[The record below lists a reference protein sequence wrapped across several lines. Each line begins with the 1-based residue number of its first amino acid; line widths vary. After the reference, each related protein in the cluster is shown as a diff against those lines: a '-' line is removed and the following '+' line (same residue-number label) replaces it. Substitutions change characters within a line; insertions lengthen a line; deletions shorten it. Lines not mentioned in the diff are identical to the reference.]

1 MPLYKYKAMTREGK
15 SRQGNLDAANEADL
29 EQRLGKMAMD
39 LIRADVTE
47 ERRASI
53 GQRKIEKSDLI
64 NFCFHM
70 EQLTRA
76 GVPMLEGLSDLRDS
90 LEHPR
95 FKEVVANIIDEIEGG
110 KNLSEALQEHPAI
123 FDNLFVNL
131 IRAGEASGELG
142 QIFENLGATIK
153 WQDELATTT
162 KKLMTTPMFVGA
174 VVVGVTIF
182 LMVYLVPQLV
192 GFIMSMGQELPIH
205 TRALI
210 ATSNFMVNYWYIAL
224 GLPALIVIAI
234 RTTIRLNEK
243 ARFLA
248 DGYKLKVPKIGPVLQ
263 KIILSR
269 FANFFAMM
277 YAAGIPILKC
287 LEIAEGII
295 DNTVIRAAL
304 VQARQDIQEGE
315 PLSQSFANT
324 GLFPPLVVRMLKVGE
339 STGGLDK
346 SLLNISYFYDRDIK
360 NSIDGVQ
367 AMIQPVMTG
376 FLGLLLGWVMMS
388 VMGPV
393 YDTISNI
400 QV

>member
-1 MPLYKYKAMTREGK
+1 
-15 SRQGNLDAANEADL
+15 
-29 EQRLGKMAMD
+29 
-39 LIRADVTE
+39 
-47 ERRASI
+47 
-53 GQRKIEKSDLI
+53 
-64 NFCFHM
+64 
-70 EQLTRA
+70 
-76 GVPMLEGLSDLRDS
+76 MLEGLSDLRDS

-95 FKEVVANIIDEIEGG
+95 FKEIVANVIDEIEGG
-110 KNLSEALQEHPAI
+110 KNLSEALQEHPAV
-123 FDNLFVNL
+123 FDSLFVNL

-162 KKLMTTPMFVGA
+162 KKLMSTPLFVGS
-174 VVVGVTIF
+174 VVIGVTIF

-192 GFIMSMGQELPIH
+192 GFIMSMGQALPIH

-210 ATSNFMVNYWYIAL
+210 ATSDFMVDYWYIAL
-224 GLPALIVIAI
+224 GVPAVVTVFLRTLIKVNQ
-234 RTTIRLNEK
+234 R

-277 YAAGIPILKC
+277 YAAGIPILRC

-295 DNTVIRAAL
+295 DNVVIRAAL
-304 VQARQDIQEGE
+304 VQARQDIQEGQ
-315 PLSQSFANT
+315 PLSRSFANT
-324 GLFPPLVVRMLKVGE
+324 GFFPPLVVRMLKVGE

-346 SLLNISYFYDRDIK
+346 ALLNISYFYDRDIK

-367 AMIQPVMTG
+367 ALIQPVMTG
-376 FLGLLLGWVMMS
+376 FMGLLLGWVMLS

-400 QV
+400 KM

>member
-15 SRQGNLDAANEADL
+15 IRQGNLDAANEADL

-39 LIRADVTE
+39 LIRASETV
-47 ERRASI
+47 ERRANL
-53 GQRKIEKSDLI
+53 GQRRIEKSDLI

-95 FKEVVANIIDEIEGG
+95 FKEIIANVIDEIEGG
-110 KNLSEALQEHPAI
+110 KNLSEALEEHPAV

-162 KKLMTTPMFVGA
+162 KKLMTTPI
-174 VVVGVTIF
+174 VVGTVVIGVTVF
-182 LMVYLVPQLV
+182 LMVFLVPQLV

-210 ATSNFMVNYWYIAL
+210 ATSDFMVNYWYVCL
-224 GLPALIVIAI
+224 GVPAIVTVVLRTLIRI
-234 RTTIRLNEK
+234 NEK
-243 ARFLA
+243 ARFIA
-248 DGYKLKVPKIGPVLQ
+248 DGVRLKVPKIGPVLQ

-277 YAAGIPILKC
+277 YAAGIPILRC

-304 VQARQDIQEGE
+304 IQARQDIQEGE
-315 PLSQSFANT
+315 PLSQSFNNT

-346 SLLNISYFYDRDIK
+346 SLLNVSYFYERDIK
-360 NSIDGVQ
+360 DAIEGVQ
-367 AMIQPVMTG
+367 NMIQPVMTG
-376 FLGLLLGWVMMS
+376 VLGMLLGWVMLS

-400 QV
+400 QM

>member
-1 MPLYKYKAMTREGK
+1 MPLYKYKAMTQDGK
-15 SRQGNLDAANEADL
+15 IRQGNLDASNLADL
-29 EQRLGKMAMD
+29 EQRIGKMSMD
-39 LIRADVTE
+39 LIRASETVE
-47 ERRASI
+47 HRASF
-53 GQRKIEKSDLI
+53 GQRKVEKSDLI

-95 FKEVVANIIDEIEGG
+95 FKEIVANIIDEIEGG
-110 KNLSEALQEHPAI
+110 KNLSEALAEHPTV

-162 KKLMTTPMFVGA
+162 KKLLSTPMFIGV
-174 VVVGVTIF
+174 VVVGVTVF
-182 LMVYLVPQLV
+182 LMVYLVPQLI
-192 GFIMSMGQELPIH
+192 GFITNMGSTLPIH

-210 ATSNFMVNYWYIAL
+210 AVSNFMVDFWYIAL
-224 GLPALIVIAI
+224 GVPAVLAVLI
-234 RTTIRLNEK
+234 RTVIKLDPR

-277 YAAGIPILKC
+277 YSAGIPILRC

-295 DNTVIRAAL
+295 DNAVIRAAL
-304 VQARQDIQEGE
+304 VRARQDIQEGE
-315 PLSQSFANT
+315 PLSRSFANT

-346 SLLNISYFYDRDIK
+346 ALLNVSYFYDRDIK

-367 AMIQPVMTG
+367 ALIQPVMTG
-376 FLGLLLGWVMMS
+376 FLGLLLGWVMLS

-400 QV
+400 RV

>member
-15 SRQGNLDAANEADL
+15 IRQGNLDASNEADL

-39 LIRADVTE
+39 LIRADVTVE
-47 ERRASI
+47 QRTSL

-95 FKEVVANIIDEIEGG
+95 FKEIIANIIDEIEGG
-110 KNLSEALQEHPAI
+110 KNLSEALQEHPTI

-162 KKLMTTPMFVGA
+162 KKLMTTPMFVGT
-174 VVVGVTIF
+174 VVIGVTIF

-210 ATSNFMVNYWYIAL
+210 ATSDFMVNYWYIAL
-224 GLPALIVIAI
+224 GIPALLVVVI

-248 DGYKLKVPKIGPVLQ
+248 DGYKLKVPRIGPVLQ

-277 YAAGIPILKC
+277 YAAGIPILRC

-295 DNTVIRAAL
+295 DNAVIRAAL

-367 AMIQPVMTG
+367 ALIQPVMTG

-400 QV
+400 QI

>member
-15 SRQGNLDAANEADL
+15 IRQGNLDATNEADL

-39 LIRADVTE
+39 LIRADVTV
-47 ERRASI
+47 ERRASL

-95 FKEVVANIIDEIEGG
+95 FKEIVANIIDEIEGG
-110 KNLSEALQEHPAI
+110 KNLSQALEEHPAI

-224 GLPALIVIAI
+224 GLPALLVVAI
-234 RTTIRLNEK
+234 RTIIRLNEK

-277 YAAGIPILKC
+277 YAAGIPILRC

-295 DNTVIRAAL
+295 DNAVIRAAL
-304 VQARQDIQEGE
+304 TQARQDIQEGE